1 MTNDVTELVIFV
13 EEKSAQVM
21 LVEGLLPK
29 LIPPHVQIR
38 CIPFEGKQ
46 DLEKRVGLKL
56 RAWLNPSAVFVILR
70 DKDGADCML
79 VKSRLK
85 EICNAAGK
93 PNVLIRIACHELESW
108 YLGDLQAVETGLAIK
123 GIAKNQSNH
132 KYRTP
137 DILSNAQEELKKLT
151 KNQYQ
156 KVGGSRLIG
165 PHLSLTDNTSHS
177 FQVFVEGIRKILS

>member
-1 MTNDVTELVIFV
+1 MTNNVTELVIFV

-21 LVEGLLPK
+21 LTEGLLPK

-56 RAWLNPSAVFVILR
+56 RAWLNPNAVFVILR
-70 DKDGADCML
+70 DKDGADCIL
-79 VKSRLK
+79 LKKRLRQ
-85 EICNAAGK
+85 ICADAGK
-93 PNVLIRIACHELESW
+93 PDTLVRIACHELESW
-108 YLGDLQAVETGLAIK
+108 YLGDLHAVETGLEIK
-123 GIAKNQSNH
+123 GIAKHQTNH

-137 DILSNAQEELKKLT
+137 DTLANAQEELKKLT
-151 KNQYQ
+151 KNRYQ

-165 PHLSLTDNTSHS
+165 PHLDLTKNTSHS
-177 FQVFVEGIRKILS
+177 FQVFVEGVRNLLN